1 MEIVIIL
8 VSIAAGIFIGRLTKM
23 KEPSVG
29 TLIIDH
35 QSIPEDEPY
44 LFLQSRVNPRALM
57 TKKTVVFD
65 VSVEKFVS
73 PE

>member
-1 MEIVIIL
+1 ML
-8 VSIAAGIFIGRLTKM
+8 VVLAAGIFIGRLTKM
-23 KEPSVG
+23 KDPSVG

-35 QSIPEDEPY
+35 QSVPEDEPY
-44 LFLQSRVNPRALM
+44 LFLQTRVNPRMLM

-65 VSVEKFVS
+65 VSVEQFVS

>member
-1 MEIVIIL
+1 MELLIMIIPL
-8 VSIAAGIFIGRLTKM
+8 LLGIFIGRLTKM
-23 KEPSVG
+23 KEPTVG

-44 LFLQSRVNPRALM
+44 LFLQTRVNPKALM
-57 TKKTVVFD
+57 TKKTVSFD
-65 VSVEKFVS
+65 VSLERFVS